1 MECGSSSAGSG
12 SRDYGSAK
20 PVCAFEGP
28 THTLIPQQ
36 GEEIREQERLA
47 PIRIFTT
54 PKGEIVA
61 DFGQDITGYV
71 EINLTAKA
79 GETVEL
85 SHAEVLDKKGC
96 FYTENYRTAK
106 AQYLYICR
114 DGQQSYKPKL
124 TFFGF
129 RYIRIDQFPGGTSA
143 AKPEKFHSSSDTL
156 RYASDR
162 VFQLL

>member
-1 MECGSSSAGSG
+1 MSRAQNSAG
-12 SRDYGSAK
+12 
-20 PVCAFEGP
+20 PVCEFEGP

-54 PKGEIVA
+54 PKGETVA
-61 DFGQDITGYV
+61 DFGQNVTGYV
-71 EINLTAKA
+71 EIHLTAKA

-85 SHAEVLDKKGC
+85 SHAEVLDKEGC

-124 TFFGF
+124 TSLVSAIYGSTV
-129 RYIRIDQFPGGTSA
+129 FPEARLPQNRKISQ
-143 AKPEKFHSSSDTL
+143 
-156 RYASDR
+156 
-162 VFQLL
+162 QL